1 MIPGRA
7 GRGWGLGRGSGR
19 RTGPTMTNGKKI
31 KNKKIKTKM
40 HQKLQFI
47 FVRTVLNLRRFKYS
61 QPFLFSQIE
70 ITLQFGPGYL
80 SPSHAVYMSTDIS
93 EHRIFGESLA
103 FFKIKT
109 NTTLSRSYHQNVYPN
124 RGVYELIHGRCLNI
138 WAVLF
143 KAGLR

>member
-1 MIPGRA
+1 
-7 GRGWGLGRGSGR
+7 
-19 RTGPTMTNGKKI
+19 
-31 KNKKIKTKM
+31 M

-47 FVRTVLNLRRFKYS
+47 FVRTVFNLRIFKYS

-80 SPSHAVYMSTDIS
+80 SPSHAVCMSTDIL

-109 NTTLSRSYHQNVYPN
+109 NTTLSRSYHQNVYRN
-124 RGVYELIHGRCLNI
+124 RGAYDLIHGRCLNI
-138 WAVLF
+138 WAGLF